1 MAGTSLWHRPERNVP
16 RGHRGSPP
24 RGITNSRE
32 WRAGVSAV
40 RCGTLLAGSSRTAME
55 PGDQRTSSGSWIIGV
70 ITAILTVAG
79 CASSP
84 PKSSPAVAAADYS
97 ATRDRVVSTSLKYV
111 GAPYERGG
119 TSPAGFD
126 CSGFV
131 LFVYAQA
138 GVALPHGVAKQYRLG
153 SAVSRDELEPGDI
166 VFFDRL
172 RHSGIYIGDTRF
184 VHATKPGNV
193 VMVSRL
199 DEEWFRRRWIGARR
213 LL

>member
-1 MAGTSLWHRPERNVP
+1 
-16 RGHRGSPP
+16 
-24 RGITNSRE
+24 
-32 WRAGVSAV
+32 
-40 RCGTLLAGSSRTAME
+40 ME
-55 PGDQRTSSGSWIIGV
+55 PGDQRTPSGSWIIGV

-138 GVALPHGVAKQYRLG
+138 GVSLPHGVAKQYRLG

-184 VHATKPGNV
+184 VHATKPGDV